1 MIIFGSRATH
11 LRSQKMPTASC
22 PNCKTKGSLTASIF
36 SKHAH
41 VFWIP
46 TFPMGRTGVFECQN
60 CHMGFKKKSLG
71 DDAKL
76 EYKNIN
82 GTVKTPI
89 WKFSGLALLA
99 ILIGFVI
106 YSGKMK
112 DEKVAEYV
120 QNPAMY
126 DTYTFKTESNY
137 YSTFKIVEVFKD
149 SIYVNYNTH
158 ETDKLSGVRKIDLK
172 KNYENQI
179 YVLTNA
185 EINSMFDA
193 GHIEN
198 IDR

>member
-11 LRSQKMPTASC
+11 LRSQQIPTATC
-22 PNCKTKGSLTASIF
+22 PNCKTKGSLIASIF

-41 VFWIP
+41 IFWIP

-71 DDAKL
+71 DDGKL
-76 EYKNIN
+76 AYKNLN
-82 GTVKTPI
+82 GEVKTPI
-89 WKFSGLALLA
+89 WKYSGLALFVM
-99 ILIGFVI
+99 LIAFVI
-106 YSGKMK
+106 YSGKRN
-112 DEKVAEYV
+112 DQKVAEYV
-120 QNPAMY
+120 KNPVMY

-137 YSTFKIVEVFKD
+137 YSTFKIAEVFQD
-149 SIYVNYNTH
+149 SVYVNYNTY

-172 KNYENQI
+172 KNYENEV

-185 EINSMFDA
+185 QITMMFNE
-193 GHIEN
+193 GYIED